1 MDTLDTSQQVNEI
14 PVLRLNDNS
23 IVYLNEIRKW
33 AKFLSILGF
42 IGVGIIVLLAL
53 SIGSIMNLIS
63 ALSPTPLPVSPFF
76 LTVFYLL
83 IALLYFFPV
92 LFLYRFSTKMKIA
105 LEERN
110 ETELTDSFSNL
121 KSMFKFMGVMAIVI
135 LSIYLLIVIG
145 IIFAAI
151 FVRH

>member
-1 MDTLDTSQQVNEI
+1 MDTLDTSQQANEI
-14 PVLRLNDNS
+14 PVLRLNDHS

-135 LSIYLLIVIG
+135 LSIYLLILIG